1 MLDVPTTK
9 SVDLVFVETSYSSLK
24 GLLYVSILC
33 DSNFKFWFSA
43 ECLWLLNE
51 SVKFSLEELL
61 EKVSARVLAMS
72 GTDVISWPL
81 MER

>member
-1 MLDVPTTK
+1 MFP
-9 SVDLVFVETSYSSLK
+9 Y
-24 GLLYVSILC
+24 YVIQIL
-33 DSNFKFWFSA
+33 NFDF
-43 ECLWLLNE
+43 LQNWLLNV
-51 SVKFSLEELL
+51 SIKFSLEELL